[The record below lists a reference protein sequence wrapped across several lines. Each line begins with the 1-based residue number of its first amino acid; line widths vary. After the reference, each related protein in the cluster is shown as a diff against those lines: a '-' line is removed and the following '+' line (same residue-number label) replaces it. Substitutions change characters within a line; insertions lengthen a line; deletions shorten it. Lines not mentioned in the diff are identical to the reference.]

1 MACKCPIPT
10 FYQILEVSPDASVE
24 EIKAAYRRLVKSYHP
39 DVNPSPQAAEVIRLL
54 TESYD
59 VLSNDYRRR
68 VYDLSLGG
76 IQMPETPVHETEDE
90 RYRREFR
97 QKRKEE
103 QRRKEERQLLLK
115 LQFYQFQR
123 WSQVFFLAI
132 GILFSV
138 DYYLLSEPVEEQ
150 LVKIRFNHLKGS
162 KVQLENH
169 TFVSEDKLFHDHHK
183 HPITDIQIM
192 HSSVFGI
199 PTRLVTVD
207 QSGRSNSYRIYR
219 NLHDLHNI
227 FPLLL
232 IAIGLVILFKR
243 HYADWALTLGII
255 PFFLGG
261 FLLMS
266 ILVFW

>member
-1 MACKCPIPT
+1 LT

-24 EIKAAYRRLVKSYHP
+24 EIKASYRRLVKSYHP
-39 DVNPSPQAAEVIRLL
+39 DVNPSEQAAEIIRLL
-54 TESYD
+54 TEAYD
-59 VLSNDYRRR
+59 ILSNDYRRR
-68 VYDLSLGG
+68 MYDMTLGG
-76 IQMPETPVHETEDE
+76 IAQPHVPVQETEDE
-90 RYRREFR
+90 RYRREYR
-97 QKRKEE
+97 IKRKEE
-103 QRRKEERQLLLK
+103 QRLKSERQLRLK
-115 LQFYQFQR
+115 LKFYQFQR

-132 GILFSV
+132 GILFSI
-138 DYYLLSEPVEEQ
+138 DYYYLSAPVSEQ
-150 LVKIRFNHLKGS
+150 LVNIREGRLRGS

-169 TFVSEDKLFHDHHK
+169 RFISEDRLYYDHLK
-183 HPITDIQIM
+183 NPITKIQIM

-199 PTRLVTVD
+199 PTRLVTTD
-207 QSGRSNSYRIYR
+207 QKGDPHYYRIYR

-232 IAIGLVILFKR
+232 IAIGIVILFKR

-266 ILVFW
+266 VVVFW

>member
-1 MACKCPIPT
+1 MT

-24 EIKAAYRRLVKSYHP
+24 EIKASYRRLVKSYHP

-68 VYDLSLGG
+68 MYDLTLGG
-76 IQMPETPVHETEDE
+76 VAQPHIPVQETEEE

-103 QRRKEERQLLLK
+103 QRIKSERQFRQKLK
-115 LQFYQFQR
+115 FYQFQR

-132 GILFSV
+132 GVLFSI
-138 DYYLLSEPVEEQ
+138 DYYLLSEPIDEQ
-150 LVKIRFNHLKGS
+150 VVNIREGRLDGS

-169 TFVSEDKLFHDHHK
+169 RFISEDRLFLDHLK
-183 HPITDIQIM
+183 TPITDIQVV

-199 PTRLVTVD
+199 PTRLVTQD
-207 QSGRSNSYRIYR
+207 KQGKQHQYRIYR
-219 NLHDLHNI
+219 NLHDLNNI

-232 IAIGLVILFKR
+232 IAIGIVILFKR

-266 ILVFW
+266 IVVLW

>member
-1 MACKCPIPT
+1 MT
-10 FYQILEVSPDASVE
+10 FYQILEVSPDATDE
-24 EIKAAYRRLVKSYHP
+24 EIKASYRRLVKSYHP

-68 VYDLSLGG
+68 MYDLTLGG
-76 IQMPETPVHETEDE
+76 VAQPHAPVQETEEE
-90 RYRREFR
+90 RYRREYR
-97 QKRKEE
+97 IKRKEE
-103 QRRKEERQLLLK
+103 QRIKSERQFRLK
-115 LQFYQFQR
+115 LKFYQFQR

-138 DYYLLSEPVEEQ
+138 DYYHLSEPVNEQ
-150 LVKIRFNHLKGS
+150 VVKIREGRLDGS

-169 TFVSEDKLFHDHHK
+169 RLISEDRLFWDHLE
-183 HPITDIQIM
+183 HPITDIQVL

-199 PTRLVTVD
+199 PTRLVTID
-207 QSGRSNSYRIYR
+207 QQGQPHYYRIYR

-232 IAIGLVILFKR
+232 IAIGIVILFKR

-266 ILVFW
+266 VVVFW

>member
-1 MACKCPIPT
+1 MT
-10 FYQILEVSPDASVE
+10 FYQILEVSPNASVE
-24 EIKAAYRRLVKSYHP
+24 EIKASYRRLVKSYHP
-39 DVNPSPQAAEVIRLL
+39 DVNPSPQAAEIIRLL

-68 VYDLSLGG
+68 VYDMSLGG
-76 IQMPETPVHETEDE
+76 NPEPQVPEQETEEE

-97 QKRKEE
+97 EKRNTE
-103 QRRKEERQLLLK
+103 QRIKSERQLRLK
-115 LQFYQFQR
+115 LKFYQFQR

-138 DYYLLSEPVEEQ
+138 DYYHLSKPVKAQ
-150 LVKIRFNHLKGS
+150 LVKIRLNHLKGS
-162 KVQLENH
+162 KVRLENQS
-169 TFVSEDKLFHDHHK
+169 FVSEDQLFHDHLK
-183 HPITDIQIM
+183 TPIEDIQIM
-192 HSSVFGI
+192 YSSVFGI
-199 PTRLVTVD
+199 PTRLVTKD
-207 QSGRSNSYRIYR
+207 ERGQSHYYRIYR

-232 IAIGLVILFKR
+232 IAIGIVVLFKR

-266 ILVFW
+266 VVVFW

>member
-1 MACKCPIPT
+1 MT
-10 FYQILEVSPDASVE
+10 FYQILEVNPDASVE
-24 EIKAAYRRLVKSYHP
+24 EIKASYRRLVKSYHP

-68 VYDLSLGG
+68 MYDLTLGG
-76 IQMPETPVHETEDE
+76 AVHPQTTVQETEE
-90 RYRREFR
+90 EKCRREFR
-97 QKRKEE
+97 IKRNEE
-103 QRRKEERQLLLK
+103 QRIKSERQLRLK

-132 GILFSV
+132 GILFSI
-138 DYYLLSEPVEEQ
+138 DYYHLSEPVNDQ
-150 LVKIRFNHLKGS
+150 VVKIREGRLSGS

-169 TFVSEDKLFHDHHK
+169 RFFSEARLFFDHLSN
-183 HPITDIQIM
+183 PVTDIQIM

-199 PTRLVTVD
+199 PTRLVAMD
-207 QSGRSNSYRIYR
+207 AQGNPRYYRIYR

-232 IAIGLVILFKR
+232 LAIGIVILFKR

-266 ILVFW
+266 VMVFW

>member
-1 MACKCPIPT
+1 MT

-24 EIKAAYRRLVKSYHP
+24 EIKASYRRLVKSYHP

-68 VYDLSLGG
+68 MYDMTLGG
-76 IQMPETPVHETEDE
+76 VAQPDIPVQETEDE

-103 QRRKEERQLLLK
+103 QRIKSERQLRLK
-115 LQFYQFQR
+115 LQFYKFQR

-132 GILFSV
+132 GVLFSI
-138 DYYLLSEPVEEQ
+138 DYYYLSQPINEQ
-150 LVKIRFNHLKGS
+150 VVKIRLNHLKGS
-162 KVQLENH
+162 KVRLENH
-169 TFVSEDKLFHDHHK
+169 SFVSEDQIFHDHLK
-183 HPITDIQIM
+183 NPITEIQIM

-199 PTRLVTVD
+199 PTRLVTTD
-207 QSGRSNSYRIYR
+207 RQGQLHFYRIYR

-232 IAIGLVILFKR
+232 IAIGIVILFKR

-266 ILVFW
+266 VIVFW